1 MLPLH
6 HPSHEEK
13 GTISK
18 LLFLRRI
25 FTFEPS
31 TSLNLALKPIGIVT
45 LPLESTLEIAL
56 KEFSLSLVN

>member
-1 MLPLH
+1 
-6 HPSHEEK
+6 
-13 GTISK
+13 
-18 LLFLRRI
+18 LRRI
-25 FTFEPS
+25 FIFEPS